1 MVTLQ
6 RIQKDYNMG
15 GLLSLL
21 LPAVVPALTD
31 GVRGL
36 FAKYSKGAGGTPQN
50 VDERIKLM
58 VAETDRLKA
67 LAEIDKPAGE
77 PHQWVT
83 DVRAIF
89 RYAAITLIWIATI
102 AAVFTP
108 SVDQGI
114 TFILLDLS
122 GACMSFVIGE
132 RMYLSLKK

>member
-1 MVTLQ
+1 
-6 RIQKDYNMG
+6 MG

-21 LPAVVPALTD
+21 LPVVVPALTD

-36 FAKYSKGAGGTPQN
+36 FAKFSKGAGGTPQN

-77 PHQWVT
+77 PSLWVNNL
-83 DVRAIF
+83 RSSF
-89 RYAAITLIWIATI
+89 RYVAIIIIWLATIGAVFSTTVPEAITLIM
-102 AAVFTP
+102 
-108 SVDQGI
+108 
-114 TFILLDLS
+114 LDLS

-132 RMYLSLKK
+132 RMYLTLRK

>member
-1 MVTLQ
+1 
-6 RIQKDYNMG
+6 MG
-15 GLLSLL
+15 GLLSLI

-31 GVRGL
+31 GVRGI
-36 FAKYSKGAGGTPQN
+36 FAKLTGGAGGTPQN

-67 LAEIDKPAGE
+67 LADIDKPSGE
-77 PHQWVT
+77 PSLWVT

-89 RYAAITLIWIATI
+89 RYAAITLIWISTI
-102 AAVFTP
+102 VAIFTP
-108 SVDQGI
+108 TVETSI
-114 TFILLDLS
+114 TLMLLDLS

>member
-1 MVTLQ
+1 
-6 RIQKDYNMG
+6 MG
-15 GLLSLL
+15 GLLSLI

-31 GVRGL
+31 GVRGI
-36 FAKYSKGAGGTPQN
+36 FAKLTGGAGGTPQN
-50 VDERIKLM
+50 VNERIQLM
-58 VAETDRLKA
+58 QAETERLKA

-77 PHQWVT
+77 PSKWVV

-102 AAVFTP
+102 FAVFTP
-108 SVDQGI
+108 TVEQGI
-114 TFILLDLS
+114 VIMLLELS